1 MNRHQLAASVTAAAV
16 LAVGMPFSA
25 EASSNYELRKK
36 VIQMTGIMNITG
48 EEGPVTRGEY
58 AQMLLNASSYRQA
71 ALQTEFTAVFPDVP
85 AGSLYSFAVRTA
97 SENGWMSGY
106 LGGQFKPDQQITLQE
121 AIRGILALLG
131 YTDQDFTGNQLEGRW
146 ARYNYLELGE
156 NIGKEPLEV
165 LNQSD
170 CVNLFYNLLCAETTA
185 GRDYCTVLGYELS
198 DDGQVNPLTIADNEL
213 KGPKVVKKNDTLDDY
228 VPFKI
233 SEATFYL
240 DGRMSTLERVKQA
253 KADGFVIIYYN
264 VSTKTIWVYSMD
276 TESQLEGSNMV
287 AVKG

>member
-165 LNQSD
+165 DRKS
-170 CVNLFYNLLCAETTA
+170 
-185 GRDYCTVLGYELS
+185 
-198 DDGQVNPLTIADNEL
+198 
-213 KGPKVVKKNDTLDDY
+213 VV
-228 VPFKI
+228 
-233 SEATFYL
+233 
-240 DGRMSTLERVKQA
+240 
-253 KADGFVIIYYN
+253 
-264 VSTKTIWVYSMD
+264 
-276 TESQLEGSNMV
+276 
-287 AVKG
+287 